1 MTTKRREQWNL
12 RLERLVSLRELFAR
26 TYRYDRARQAC
37 RVLHYAYDRWL
48 SKCSQ
53 VSAGSAKAGTARGRL
68 SSA

>member
-37 RVLHYAYDRWL
+37 RVLHYAYDRWAL
-48 SKCSQ
+48 EVFASE
-53 VSAGSAKAGTARGRL
+53 RRL
-68 SSA
+68 SEGGHGAR